1 MKIHTCALFD
11 LDGVI
16 VDTANYHF
24 LAWRKIAS
32 NFGFELS
39 KENNEKL
46 KGVSRT
52 KCLNIILELSN
63 FDLNENLFNYY
74 LKKKN
79 EIYLD
84 YIKNINSENI
94 LPGILKTLNY
104 LKEKNIMIGIG
115 SASKNARFIIEK
127 LKIGPFFDVIVDGNQ
142 IVNSKPDP
150 EVFLKGS
157 KALGVLPENCV
168 VFEDSDS
175 GIQAAKAAKMTAI
188 AIGTPDKFSNYDF
201 CFTNFLKIVKSDL
214 DNLFTSKNYI

>member
-24 LAWRKIAS
+24 LAWKKIAS

-63 FDLNENLFNYY
+63 FNLNENSFNYY

-115 SASKNARFIIEK
+115 SASKNAIFIIEK
-127 LKIGPFFDVIVDGNQ
+127 LKIVPFFDVIVDGNQ

>member
-84 YIKNINSENI
+84 YIKDLNSENI
-94 LPGILKTLNY
+94 LPGILKTLYY
-104 LKEKNIMIGIG
+104 LKEKSIKIGIG

-157 KALGVLPENCV
+157 KSLGVLPEYCV

-188 AIGTPDKFSNYDF
+188 AIGNPDKFSNYDF

>member
-24 LAWRKIAS
+24 LAWKKIAS

>member
-16 VDTANYHF
+16 VDTTNYHF

-52 KCLNIILELSN
+52 KCLDIILELSN
-63 FDLNENLFNYY
+63 FDLNENSFNYY

-127 LKIGPFFDVIVDGNQ
+127 LKISPFFDVIVDGNQ

>member
-24 LAWRKIAS
+24 LAWKKIAS

-63 FDLNENLFNYY
+63 FDLNENSFNYY

>member
-63 FDLNENLFNYY
+63 FDLNENSFNYY

-79 EIYLD
+79 EIYLASTGIIGEPLD
-84 YIKNINSENI
+84 EKKIIKS
-94 LPGILKTLNY
+94 LPNLLKNL
-104 LKEKNIMIGIG
+104 
-115 SASKNARFIIEK
+115 SK
-127 LKIGPFFDVIVDGNQ
+127 D
-142 IVNSKPDP
+142 
-150 EVFLKGS
+150 
-157 KALGVLPENCV
+157 
-168 VFEDSDS
+168 
-175 GIQAAKAAKMTAI
+175 
-188 AIGTPDKFSNYDF
+188 
-201 CFTNFLKIVKSDL
+201 
-214 DNLFTSKNYI
+214 

>member
-63 FDLNENLFNYY
+63 FDLNENSFNYY

>member
-1 MKIHTCALFD
+1 MKAHTSALFD

-16 VDTANYHF
+16 VDTAKYHF
-24 LAWRKIAS
+24 LAWKKIAS
-32 NFGFELS
+32 NFGYELS

-46 KGVSRT
+46 KGVSRP
-52 KCLNIILELSN
+52 KCLKIILELSN
-63 FDLNENLFNYY
+63 FDLNENSFSYY
-74 LKKKN
+74 LNKKN
-79 EIYLD
+79 EIYLE
-84 YIKNINSENI
+84 YIKNINSENL
-94 LPGILKTLNY
+94 LPGISEALNY
-104 LKEKNIMIGIG
+104 LKEKNIKIGIG
-115 SASKNARFIIEK
+115 SASKNARFILEK
-127 LKIGPFFDVIVDGNQ
+127 LKLVQFFDVIIDGNQ

-157 KALGVLPENCV
+157 KALGVLPETCV

-188 AIGTPDKFSNYDF
+188 AIGTPEKFSNYDF

>member
-24 LAWRKIAS
+24 LAWKKIAS

-84 YIKNINSENI
+84 YIKDINSENI
-94 LPGILKTLNY
+94 LPGILKTLYY

-115 SASKNARFIIEK
+115 SASKNAIFILEK
-127 LKIGPFFDVIVDGNQ
+127 LKLVQFFDVIIDGNQ

-150 EVFLKGS
+150 EVFVKGS
-157 KALGVLPENCV
+157 KSLGVLPENCV

>member
-157 KALGVLPENCV
+157 KALGILPENCV

>member
-1 MKIHTCALFD
+1 MKTHTSALFD

-16 VDTANYHF
+16 VDTAKYHF
-24 LAWRKIAS
+24 LAWKKIAS
-32 NFGFELS
+32 NFGYELS

-46 KGVSRT
+46 KGVSRP
-52 KCLNIILELSN
+52 KCLKIILELSN
-63 FDLNENLFNYY
+63 FDLNENSFSYY
-74 LKKKN
+74 LNKKN
-79 EIYLD
+79 EIYLE
-84 YIKNINSENI
+84 YIKNINSENL
-94 LPGILKTLNY
+94 LPGISEALNY
-104 LKEKNIMIGIG
+104 LKEKNIKIGIG
-115 SASKNARFIIEK
+115 SASKNAIFILEK
-127 LKIGPFFDVIVDGNQ
+127 LKLVQFFDVIIDGNQ

-157 KALGVLPENCV
+157 KALGVLPETCV

-188 AIGTPDKFSNYDF
+188 AIGTPEKFSNYDF

>member
-16 VDTANYHF
+16 VDTANFHF
-24 LAWRKIAS
+24 LAWKKIAS

-39 KENNEKL
+39 KENNDKL

-52 KCLNIILELSN
+52 KCLNTILELSN
-63 FDLNENLFNYY
+63 FDLNENSFNYY

-127 LKIGPFFDVIVDGNQ
+127 LKIVPFFDVIVDGNQ

-201 CFTNFLKIVKSDL
+201 CFTNFLKILKSDL

>member
-16 VDTANYHF
+16 VDTTNYHF

-63 FDLNENLFNYY
+63 FDLNENSFNYY

-127 LKIGPFFDVIVDGNQ
+127 LKIVPFFDVIVDGNQ

>member
-63 FDLNENLFNYY
+63 FDLNENSFNYY

-127 LKIGPFFDVIVDGNQ
+127 LKISPFFDVIVDGNQ

-188 AIGTPDKFSNYDF
+188 AIGTSEKFSNYDF

>member
-24 LAWRKIAS
+24 LAWKKIAS

-63 FDLNENLFNYY
+63 FDLNENSFNYY

-127 LKIGPFFDVIVDGNQ
+127 LKIVPFFDVIVDGNQ

-188 AIGTPDKFSNYDF
+188 AIGTSEKFSNYDF

>member
-127 LKIGPFFDVIVDGNQ
+127 LKISPFFDVIVDGNQ

-150 EVFLKGS
+150 EVFLRGS
-157 KALGVLPENCV
+157 KSLGILPENCV

-188 AIGTPDKFSNYDF
+188 AIGNPDKFSNYDF

>member
-63 FDLNENLFNYY
+63 FDLNENSFNYY

-84 YIKNINSENI
+84 LSLIHI
-94 LPGILKTLNY
+94 
-104 LKEKNIMIGIG
+104 
-115 SASKNARFIIEK
+115 
-127 LKIGPFFDVIVDGNQ
+127 
-142 IVNSKPDP
+142 
-150 EVFLKGS
+150 
-157 KALGVLPENCV
+157 
-168 VFEDSDS
+168 
-175 GIQAAKAAKMTAI
+175 
-188 AIGTPDKFSNYDF
+188 
-201 CFTNFLKIVKSDL
+201 
-214 DNLFTSKNYI
+214 

>member
-63 FDLNENLFNYY
+63 FDLNENSFNYY

-84 YIKNINSENI
+84 YLKNINSENI

-127 LKIGPFFDVIVDGNQ
+127 LKIDPFFDVIVDGNQ

-157 KALGVLPENCV
+157 KSLGVLPENCV
-168 VFEDSDS
+168 VF
-175 GIQAAKAAKMTAI
+175 
-188 AIGTPDKFSNYDF
+188 
-201 CFTNFLKIVKSDL
+201 
-214 DNLFTSKNYI
+214 

>member
-63 FDLNENLFNYY
+63 FDLNENSLNYY

-84 YIKNINSENI
+84 YIKNINSKNI
-94 LPGILKTLNY
+94 LPGISKALNY
-104 LKEKNIMIGIG
+104 LKEKNIKIGIG
-115 SASKNARFIIEK
+115 SASKNARFILEK
-127 LKIGPFFDVIVDGNQ
+127 LKLVPFFDVIIDGNQ

>member
-63 FDLNENLFNYY
+63 FDLNENSFNYY

-104 LKEKNIMIGIG
+104 LKEKKIMIGIG
-115 SASKNARFIIEK
+115 SASKNAKFIIEK
-127 LKIGPFFDVIVDGNQ
+127 LKIVPFFDVIVDGNQ

>member
-1 MKIHTCALFD
+1 MKNHTCALFD

-24 LAWRKIAS
+24 LAWKKIAS

-63 FDLNENLFNYY
+63 FDLNENSFNYY

-104 LKEKNIMIGIG
+104 LKEKKIMIGIG
-115 SASKNARFIIEK
+115 SASKNAKFIIEK
-127 LKIGPFFDVIVDGNQ
+127 LKIVPFFDVIVDGNQ

>member
-24 LAWRKIAS
+24 LAWKKIAS

-63 FDLNENLFNYY
+63 FDLNENSFNYY

-115 SASKNARFIIEK
+115 SASKNAKFIIEK